1 MQAPTGCFQYYFDPV
16 SAIQSFNYHGGGGQY
31 FTNQHYRICIL
42 TAAQACQIQFTTDG
56 PFMLEKWGNFKTNPF
71 TRAGVTSQYCV
82 KDYLQIPGGFSQT
95 GQTSHDRFCG
105 GALSSNHG
113 ARTSEPLVV
122 SVRSRLVTLELHT
135 GTPAGEFMEDHH
147 KPGFRIRYRQL
158 ACV

>member
-1 MQAPTGCFQYYFDPV
+1 M

-31 FTNQHYRICIL
+31 LTNQHYRICIL
-42 TAAQACQIQFTTDG
+42 TAAQACQVQFTTDG

-82 KDYLQIPGGFSQT
+82 KDYLQIPGGYSQT
-95 GQTSHDRFCG
+95 GQTNHDRFCG
-105 GALSSNHG
+105 GALSSSHG
-113 ARTSEPLVV
+113 ARTSEPLVIR
-122 SVRSRLVTLELHT
+122 VRSRLVTLELHT